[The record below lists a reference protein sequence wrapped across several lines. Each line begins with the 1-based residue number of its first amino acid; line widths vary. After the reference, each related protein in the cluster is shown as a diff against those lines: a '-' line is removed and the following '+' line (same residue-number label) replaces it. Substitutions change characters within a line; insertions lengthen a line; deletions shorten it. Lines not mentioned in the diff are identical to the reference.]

1 MLRLLK
7 DFPKLFKRTTVLYV
21 QMKHELNTI
30 SAGAEAEHT
39 EGAAKMDD
47 AVLNIDSDKEVVNA
61 VVEVTN
67 MEEELG
73 DNEESDEE
81 EATDEAAA
89 GMKEEEI

>member
-1 MLRLLK
+1 
-7 DFPKLFKRTTVLYV
+7 
-21 QMKHELNTI
+21 
-30 SAGAEAEHT
+30 
-39 EGAAKMDD
+39 MDD
-47 AVLNIDSDKEVVNA
+47 AVLNIDSYEEVVNA

-67 MEEELG
+67 MEEEPG

>member
-1 MLRLLK
+1 
-7 DFPKLFKRTTVLYV
+7 
-21 QMKHELNTI
+21 
-30 SAGAEAEHT
+30 
-39 EGAAKMDD
+39 MDD

>member
-1 MLRLLK
+1 
-7 DFPKLFKRTTVLYV
+7 
-21 QMKHELNTI
+21 
-30 SAGAEAEHT
+30 
-39 EGAAKMDD
+39 MDD
-47 AVLNIDSDKEVVNA
+47 AVLNIDSDEEVVNA

-67 MEEELG
+67 MEEEPG